1 MTVTRGQ
8 LLNLERI
15 AKKDGWVVES
25 GAAATAVWTAP
36 DGRSVRTG
44 REANGSE
51 FTATRH
57 KLEMA
62 GLIIPGR
69 KPRNLSQVVDLTPK
83 TEEKPVAKQAPP
95 KTEAVTAS
103 LNWSDPKLSIREGA
117 HEAREELLG
126 TIETLSNADRL
137 MKLVVEQL
145 APRIG
150 EREELVFAAIATVEA
165 LVNEV
170 ADSLKRHRDSYQD
183 TVPVLRRDIAQLK
196 EAFAAVPT
204 EQQIRG
210 WIAEALGQQ
219 FTALEHLV
227 KQRIDDAATEYLEVL
242 EAEEERLEAKI
253 AAAQTKADPLGAIR
267 RRLGES

>member
-69 KPRNLSQVVDLTPK
+69 KPRN
-83 TEEKPVAKQAPP
+83 QAPP

-242 EAEEERLEAKI
+242 EAAEERLEAKI